1 MSARLLTGQ
10 NRSTAVVIPVKGEN
24 PKGRLSPILN
34 PGQRR
39 QLQVAMLEDTLQTL
53 IKAKMIGNTFVVSS
67 DSQILEFA
75 KRFGAGSIAEPRD
88 AGVSSAVHRGLQA
101 TTSYER
107 RMIIPA
113 DLPLLTVEDLKVG
126 PMLAREGA
134 QVVISPSESFDGT
147 NMLLL
152 TRGVGLPLHYD
163 DDSFRKH
170 FASASAL
177 GLRVAV
183 YYSRGT
189 GFDID
194 RPTDLHRFFKYNK
207 RGSTLTFLGRTLRGK
222 AGLRPSIGGQYR
234 GTLRRDA

>member
-1 MSARLLTGQ
+1 MTGQ
-10 NRSTAVVIPVKGEN
+10 NRSTAVIIPVKGAN
-24 PKGRLSPILN
+24 PKGRLSPLLSS
-34 PGQRR
+34 PQRR
-39 QLQVAMLEDTLQTL
+39 QLQTAMLEDTLQTL
-53 IKAKMIGNTFVVSS
+53 IRAKMIGHTFVVSS
-67 DSQILEFA
+67 DSQVLEFV
-75 KRFGAGSIAEPRD
+75 KRFGARSIAEPGD
-88 AGVSSAVHRGLQA
+88 AGVSSAVNLGLRA
-101 TTSYER
+101 TSPYER
-107 RMIIPA
+107 RMVIPA

-147 NMLLL
+147 NLLLL
-152 TRGVGLPLHYD
+152 TRSTGLPLHYD

-194 RPTDLHRFFKYNK
+194 RPTDLHRFFKYNR
-207 RGSTLTFLGRTLRGK
+207 RGSTLTFLGRTLRARQK
-222 AGLRPSIGGQYR
+222 ERP
-234 GTLRRDA
+234 RRR